1 MRFPNPLIRPFVEKV
16 TEKSFDKGLL
26 WGTILGVFVTHLY
39 YKDHFIKLESTYRK
53 TETLS

>member
-26 WGTILGVFVTHLY
+26 WGIVTGVFVTHLY
-39 YKDHFIKLESTYRK
+39 YKDHFIKLNSKLR
-53 TETLS
+53 